1 VASLNGTTTSDL
13 LSGESTE
20 ADLIFGFEG
29 NDSTNRILIKLSKK
43 SRLKGKNNLTFGYAC
58 FY

>member
-1 VASLNGTTTSDL
+1 VASLNGTTTSDRL
-13 LSGESTE
+13 LGESTE

-29 NDSTNRILIKLSKK
+29 NDSTNRILVKLSEK
-43 SRLKGKNNLTFGYAC
+43 SRLKGKNNLAFGYAC